1 MTAVLTTTT
10 THVPTITPVDVRPRS
25 GFGAYWRDTLVFTGR
40 QIAHIRQIPEK
51 LLDVTLQPLM
61 FVLLFSYVFSGAM
74 TIGGD
79 YREYLVG
86 GILIQSLAFGLIGPA
101 TAMATDIGEGV
112 VDRFRT
118 LPTPRGAYLSGQ
130 FLAELAGMVLSI
142 IVVLGT
148 GLIVGW
154 RPHDFGPSLLA
165 SLLILMFASV
175 MVWIGIF
182 LGLKVRT
189 PDAVMGVGFVVVFPL
204 TFLSNAFVPVDSLPT
219 ALQTIAE
226 WNPVSVLV
234 AAVRELFGNPVP
246 VIDDPSWPLQH
257 AVPLAFLMCV
267 ALLAAIVPLALRAYR
282 IRTRD

>member
-1 MTAVLTTTT
+1 MTAVLTT

-25 GFGAYWRDTLVFTGR
+25 GFGAWWRDTVVFTGR

-86 GILIQSLAFGLIGPA
+86 GILVQSLAFGLIGPA

-246 VIDDPSWPLQH
+246 VVDDPSWPLQH
-257 AVPLAFLMCV
+257 AVPVAFVLCV
-267 ALLAAIVPLALRAYR
+267 LLLAAVVPLALRAYR

>member
-1 MTAVLTTTT
+1 MTAVLTP
-10 THVPTITPVDVRPRS
+10 THVPTITPVAVRPRS
-25 GFGAYWRDTLVFTGR
+25 GFGAWWRDTVVFTGR

-79 YREYLVG
+79 YREYLIG

-154 RPHDFGPSLLA
+154 RPHEVGPSLL
-165 SLLILMFASV
+165 SFLLIVMFASV

-246 VIDDPSWPLQH
+246 VVDDPAWPLQH
-257 AVPLAFLMCV
+257 AVPLAFLICG

>member
-1 MTAVLTTTT
+1 MTALVTAPA
-10 THVPTITPVDVRPRS
+10 PTIIPAATRPRS
-25 GFGAYWRDTLVFTGR
+25 GLGAWWRDTVVFTGR

-74 TIGGD
+74 TIGGS
-79 YREYLVG
+79 YREYLIG
-86 GILIQSLAFGLIGPA
+86 GILVQSLAFGLIGPA

-130 FLAELAGMVLSI
+130 FAAELLGMAVSI
-142 IVVLGT
+142 AVVLGT

-154 RPHDFGPSLLA
+154 RPHELGPSLLA
-165 SLLILMFASV
+165 LVLIVAFASA

-182 LGLKVRT
+182 LGLIVRT
-189 PDAVMGVGFVVVFPL
+189 PDAVMGVGFVIVFPL
-204 TFLSNAFVPVDSLPT
+204 TFLSNAFVPLDSLPA
-219 ALQTIAE
+219 ALQTFAE

-234 AAVRELFGNPVP
+234 AAIRELFGNPTPP
-246 VIDDPSWPLQH
+246 VSDPSWPLQH
-257 AVPLAFLMCV
+257 PVAIAFVECAV
-267 ALLAAIVPLALRAYR
+267 LLAVAVPLALRAYR
-282 IRTRD
+282 VRTRD

>member
-1 MTAVLTTTT
+1 MRAASRSSRSSAAAPASTTSSSPSPAPDPTPAATDGDDDDHDQEEPSHDHAALTT

-25 GFGAYWRDTLVFTGR
+25 GFGAWWRDTLVFTGR

-79 YREYLVG
+79 YREYLIG

-154 RPHDFGPSLLA
+154 RPHEVGPSLLA
-165 SLLILMFASV
+165 FLLS
-175 MVWIGIF
+175 
-182 LGLKVRT
+182 
-189 PDAVMGVGFVVVFPL
+189 
-204 TFLSNAFVPVDSLPT
+204 
-219 ALQTIAE
+219 
-226 WNPVSVLV
+226 
-234 AAVRELFGNPVP
+234 
-246 VIDDPSWPLQH
+246 
-257 AVPLAFLMCV
+257 
-267 ALLAAIVPLALRAYR
+267 
-282 IRTRD
+282 